1 MNPYYE
7 HFLNST
13 GGRDIIYQ
21 GVLEKFKEPTK
32 ILEIGVARDL
42 GLYARDSDGWSSL
55 HFARHVAQYG
65 GELTLVD
72 IDEYSIDNC
81 EKLTEGFKSLTYV
94 VSDGLSYLKDIS
106 KNYYD
111 IINLDAGDDP
121 SLTFEMYNI
130 TKSLNPKAI
139 IIDDFHTKGA
149 LIPKGELNV
158 HRWDNGHEVAWV
170 VNK

>member
-21 GVLEKFKEPTK
+21 GVLDKFKGPTK

-72 IDEYSIDNC
+72 IEEGSIINC
-81 EKLTEGFKSLTYV
+81 KQLTAGFNFIRYIV
-94 VSDGLSYLKDIS
+94 GNGVSYLRDVDKD
-106 KNYYD
+106 YYD

-121 SLTFEMYNI
+121 SLTLEMYNI

-149 LIPKGELNV
+149 FIPKGELNV
-158 HRWDNGHEVAWV
+158 HRWDNGHEVAWII
-170 VNK
+170 NQ